1 MAPSKPTPRVFISPS
16 RYVQGPGILLDS
28 AEHLKKIGQRHLIVA
43 DEFVWNM
50 TGNALLGHLD
60 QAGIHV
66 HHEQFNGEASAGEIE
81 RLSALAE
88 RFDADVIV
96 GLGGG
101 KTLDTAKAIADD
113 IGSAC
118 AIFPTTA
125 STDAPTSAL
134 SVIYDDQGRF
144 DRYRFYDKNPD
155 LVLVDTEIIAKAPA
169 RFLASGIADAMAT
182 WIEAR
187 SSIAA
192 NSITMAGGQST
203 LLGAAIG
210 ETCEKTLFTYARQAF
225 QANQAGIVT
234 PALEAVVEA
243 NTLLS
248 GLGFE
253 SGGLACAHAIHNGF
267 TALSGDI
274 HHLTHGEKVAY
285 GTLSQLML
293 QGTSDEEFERYLAL
307 YIELG
312 LPVTLEA
319 LSLDSN
325 DTKALNAVATAALK
339 DGETSHNL
347 SFEPTPSMIV
357 GAMIA
362 VDRYAQSYKTRHGL

>member
-1 MAPSKPTPRVFISPS
+1 MSPSKPIPRIFISPS

-28 AEHLKKIGQRHLIVA
+28 AEHLKKIGQRHLVIA

-50 TGNALLGHLD
+50 TGNALMRHLD
-60 QAGIHV
+60 QANIDV
-66 HHEQFNGEASAGEIE
+66 HHEIFNGEASTGEIT
-81 RLSALAE
+81 RLGELAE
-88 RFDADVIV
+88 QFDADVIV

-101 KTLDTAKAIADD
+101 KTLDTAKAVADD

-134 SVIYDDQGRF
+134 SVIYDDQGQF

-155 LVLVDTEIIAKAPA
+155 LVLVDTEIIAKAPP

-182 WIEAR
+182 WVEAR
-187 SSIAA
+187 SAIAA
-192 NSITMAGGQST
+192 NAITMAGGHST

-210 ETCEKTLFTYARQAF
+210 ETCEKTLFTYARQAY
-225 QANQAGIVT
+225 QANQVGIVT
-234 PALEAVVEA
+234 PAFEAVVEA

-267 TALSGDI
+267 TALKGDI

-293 QGTSDEEFERYLAL
+293 LGTSDSDFERYLAL

-312 LPVTLEA
+312 LPVTLDA
-319 LSLDSN
+319 LSLSAD
-325 DTKALNAVATAALK
+325 DTESLNAVATAALK
-339 DGETSHNL
+339 EGETSHNL
-347 SFEPTPSMIV
+347 SLEPTAAMLV
-357 GAMIA
+357 NAMIA
-362 VDRYAQSYKTRHGL
+362 VDQYAQNYKARHHL